1 MNPAITAEENANL
14 TNMRQFKRSQRL
26 GPQILRDISQLM
38 ERELSEVSRGM
49 LTFTRVK
56 LSDDLRY
63 ATVYYSFLGEADDR
77 KRVEEHLARNNGR
90 IRSQIGKSL
99 RVRIIPELTF
109 KFDPSVEEGIRIE
122 KLLDEIK
129 SEPEQD

>member
-1 MNPAITAEENANL
+1 MNSAPAAYHATSFG
-14 TNMRQFKRSQRL
+14 TMRQFKRSQRL
-26 GPQILRDISQLM
+26 APQILRDISKLLDS
-38 ERELSEVSRGM
+38 ELAEVSRGM

-63 ATVYYSFLGEADDR
+63 ATIYYSFLGEAEDR
-77 KRVEEHLARNNGR
+77 QRLEEYLVRHNGR
-90 IRSQIGKSL
+90 IRSQVGKSL

-122 KLLDEIK
+122 KLLNEIK
-129 SEPEQD
+129 SESEQD

>member
-1 MNPAITAEENANL
+1 MDRTIL
-14 TNMRQFKRSQRL
+14 TEYRTGKDSMKQFKRSQRL
-26 GPQILRDISQLM
+26 GQQMHRDISLLL
-38 ERELSEVSRGM
+38 ERELSELTRGM

-63 ATVYYSFLGEADDR
+63 ATVYYSFLGSAEDR
-77 KRVEEHLARNNGR
+77 QRVEEHLVRHNGR
-90 IRSQIGKSL
+90 IRSQVGKSM
-99 RVRIIPELTF
+99 RVRTIPELTF

-122 KLLDEIK
+122 KLLNEIK